1 MPILTAIAGG
11 IVIRFGYSS
20 ADIITY
26 SIYLLGIVVA
36 ILSILFMRNTFM
48 RGETPPFIME
58 LPPYRKPQF
67 KSLMIHMWDKLKHF
81 VKKAFTVILAST
93 IVIWFISHFSFSWK
107 FLPDERINE
116 SILANIG
123 MLIQPIF
130 TPLGFGSQL
139 NNWGWVF
146 VVSAA
151 MGLIAKENVIAAF
164 GILAACIVGF
174 VGDEALGGIDA
185 VVQMIS
191 ATGITP
197 QALLA
202 FIAFN
207 MLTIP
212 CFAAVATAKAELAD
226 KKSFVTTLLFWI
238 TTSYFIS
245 MMIYLIG
252 SWWWTSFIFAALFIV
267 VVLVIIYINEQDKKQ
282 H

>member
-11 IVIRFGYSS
+11 IVVRFGYSS

-185 VVQMIS
+185 VV
-191 ATGITP
+191 
-197 QALLA
+197 
-202 FIAFN
+202 
-207 MLTIP
+207 
-212 CFAAVATAKAELAD
+212 K
-226 KKSFVTTLLFWI
+226 
-238 TTSYFIS
+238 
-245 MMIYLIG
+245 
-252 SWWWTSFIFAALFIV
+252 
-267 VVLVIIYINEQDKKQ
+267 
-282 H
+282 